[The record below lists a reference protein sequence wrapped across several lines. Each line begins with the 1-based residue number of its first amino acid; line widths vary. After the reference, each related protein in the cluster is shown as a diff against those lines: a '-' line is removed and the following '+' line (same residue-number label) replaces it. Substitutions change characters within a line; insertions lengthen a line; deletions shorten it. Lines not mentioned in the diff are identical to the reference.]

1 MSNSDNI
8 ESSTSLLKLPLA
20 SARLERV
27 HSLDVCYIVFTT
39 SQHGNHSHIIA
50 THDPVFET
58 PEKRFD
64 QIGPLAIGPN
74 IDELNIEQLITQ
86 EIERWLG
93 EPANAN
99 YLSKSANPVAVFHDK
114 RAVDLPLASWL
125 PQYVVKCILHK
136 TKVFAKTYELD
147 PLAAARWCQ

>member
-1 MSNSDNI
+1 MGDSSDV
-8 ESSTSLLKLPLA
+8 ESTTGLPKLPLT
-20 SARLERV
+20 SSRSERV
-27 HSLDVCYIVFTT
+27 HSLDLCYIVFTT

-50 THDPVFET
+50 THDPLFET

-64 QIGPLAIGPN
+64 QIGPLTIGPN
-74 IDELNIEQLITQ
+74 FDESKIEKLIIQ

-99 YLSKSANPVAVFHDK
+99 YLSKSANPVAVFHDQ
-114 RAVDLPLASWL
+114 RAVDLPLASWV
-125 PQYVVKCILHK
+125 PQYVVKCILDK
-136 TKVFAKTYELD
+136 TKVFAKAYELD